1 MTTAKNI
8 KPKQPKN
15 PGVQR
20 PRPATRP
27 RAKTPAVKTTVEA
40 VKVDTVAVPEEPKVE
55 HKESRRTAERI
66 VNVLFMAISLAF
78 LANISVKVDSLSKV
92 VIVAPASK

>member
-1 MTTAKNI
+1 MATAKSI

-15 PGVQR
+15 PGAQR
-20 PRPATRP
+20 PRTVAKPRTKAPA
-27 RAKTPAVKTTVEA
+27 KSTVET
-40 VKVDTVAVPEEPKVE
+40 VKVAAEVVSEQPKVE
-55 HKESRRTAERI
+55 QKDNRRTVDRI
-66 VNVLFMAISLAF
+66 VNILFMAISLAF